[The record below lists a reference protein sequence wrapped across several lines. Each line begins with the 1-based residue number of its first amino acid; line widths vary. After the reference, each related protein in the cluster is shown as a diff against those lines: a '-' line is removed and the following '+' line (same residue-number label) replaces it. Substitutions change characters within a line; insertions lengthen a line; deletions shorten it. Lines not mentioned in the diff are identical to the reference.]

1 MGVDGISSNL
11 LSILLMSEKRKN
23 VALLLKEGPKS
34 SNDIKD
40 ILGLSSSSVM
50 PQIKILKDNHII
62 EHKDH
67 TYSLSPIGHL
77 LVHHMIP
84 LLGMSAMLEQ
94 NLDYWSEHDISKLPS
109 DFKLRL
115 CELGECT
122 VLNPPNEAPHEMPSV
137 LVEHIKN
144 SNFVCIVSSYFYTGF
159 MEINQK
165 LNEQGTNVVRI
176 STKAVLDKWI
186 ERYQENDEKSQVFD
200 NIKFYVTEDELHIP
214 AMLIS
219 DKVLSLSLYDRNG
232 VFDNRRITSQS
243 EGALKWGID
252 YFNYYLEKSKPVNIS
267 ELLK

>member
-1 MGVDGISSNL
+1 
-11 LSILLMSEKRKN
+11 MSEKRKN

-34 SNDIKD
+34 SNDIKN

-50 PQIKILKDNHII
+50 PQIKILIDNHII
-62 EHKDH
+62 EQKDH

-84 LLGMSAMLEQ
+84 LLGMSAMLEL
-94 NLDYWSEHDISKLPS
+94 NLDYWAEHDISNFPS
-109 DFKLRL
+109 AFKLRL

-122 VLNPPNEAPHEMPSV
+122 VLNPSREAPYEMPSV
-137 LVEHIKN
+137 LVEHITN
-144 SNFVCIVSSYFYTGF
+144 SNFIYVVSSYFYTEL

-165 LNEQGTNVVRI
+165 LNEGGANVVRI
-176 STKAVLDKWI
+176 STKAVLNKWI
-186 ERYQENDEKSQVFD
+186 EWYKENDEKSPVFD
-200 NIKFYVTEDELHIP
+200 NIIFHVTEYELHIP

-219 DKVLSLSLYDRNG
+219 DKILSLSLYNRNG

-243 EGALKWGID
+243 EGALQWGID
-252 YFNYYLEKSKPVNIS
+252 YFNYYLERSKPVDIS